1 MSYIINKTDGTVLT
15 EVVDGTIDQSAT
27 DITLVGKNAISYGEL
42 FNENFVKMLE
52 NFANTTQPNNP
63 IKGQLWYDTSEGRL
77 KIYDGTGFKVSGGTI
92 VSNNAPSSIAQGDV
106 WIDSYRKQLYF
117 NDGNSTMLAGP
128 MYTFQQGQSGFI
140 VGDIL
145 DTNDVNHTVVY
156 LYVAQTL
163 IGIYSKASF
172 VPASSIPGFSGNIT
186 VGFNTASQ
194 TGIQTNIP
202 TTKAYSLVAADSTLK
217 SAEDF
222 VSTTNDA
229 TMTGTLTLTNSTPL
243 ILGANQSNEIK
254 STSTILEVISQSI
267 NQNFAVS
274 LLNGSGIK
282 QAIFVNSQNE
292 NVGLYTNA
300 PTATLDV
307 NGGVRIRGDLT
318 VEGDTTTINTTN
330 IAVEDLLIE
339 LGKVSS
345 PSNTTANGGG
355 ILLEAGADGDKTL
368 TWETSS
374 ASWVSSD
381 NFKLASGKVYKI
393 NNSTVLSENS
403 LGVTIN
409 SAPGLT
415 SVGTLSSLQVVNL
428 GFNGN
433 TISYVNAINA
443 DGDVVLLPKGS
454 GTVNV
459 SNKRISSLADPVG
472 DFDAVNKQ
480 TLTAA
485 VQTAPLG
492 LSINVGTLS
501 DAQIINKII
510 NYVYPVSEH
519 QNGTICRVWCIDLGT
534 TVKVFTLT
542 AGIWTFTSN
551 ITVA

>member
-15 EVVDGTIDQSAT
+15 EIVDGTIDQTST
-27 DITLVGKNAISYGEL
+27 DITLVGKNATSYGEL

-52 NFANTTQPNNP
+52 NFANTTQPNSP

-77 KIYDGTGFKVSGGTI
+77 KVYDGTGFKVSGGTI
-92 VSNNAPSSIAQGDV
+92 VSNIVPSSIAQGDL
-106 WIDSYRKQLYF
+106 WIDSYRRQIYF

-128 MYTFQQGQSGFI
+128 IYTYQQGQSGFV

-145 DTNDVNHTVVY
+145 DVDSVNHTIVY

-163 IGIYSKASF
+163 IGIYSKDSF
-172 VPASSIPGFSGNIT
+172 TPASTIPGFAGSIV
-186 VGFNTASQ
+186 VGFNAASVN
-194 TGIQTNIP
+194 GIQTNLP
-202 TTKAYSLVAADSTLK
+202 TTKAYSLVADDLTLK
-217 SAEDF
+217 TAEDF
-222 VSTTNDA
+222 VSTTADS

-243 ILGANQSNEIK
+243 ILGANQSNEIR
-254 STSTILEVISQSI
+254 STSSILEVISQSI

-282 QAIFVNSQNE
+282 QSIFVNAQNE
-292 NVGLYTNA
+292 HIGLYTNT

-307 NGGVRIRGDLT
+307 NGDVRVRGNLT
-318 VEGDTTTINTTN
+318 VEGETTTINTTN

-339 LGKVSS
+339 LGKVDS
-345 PSNTTANGGG
+345 PSNSTANGGG
-355 ILLEAGADGDKTL
+355 ISLEGGTDGDKTL
-368 TWETSS
+368 TWESLS
-374 ASWVSSD
+374 AAWVSSD
-381 NFKLASGKVYKI
+381 NFKLSNGKVYKI
-393 NNSTVLSENS
+393 NNSTVLSETS
-403 LGVTIN
+403 LGVTVT

-433 TISYVNAINA
+433 TISYVHPVNA
-443 DGDVVLLPKGS
+443 DGDVILLPKNN

-459 SNKRISSLADPVG
+459 SNKRISNLASPAG

-501 DAQIINKII
+501 DAQIITKII

-519 QNGTICRVWCIDLGT
+519 QNGTVCRVWCIDLGN
-534 TVKVFTLT
+534 TVKVFTLS
-542 AGIWTFTSN
+542 AGSWTFTSN
-551 ITVA
+551 IAVV